1 MNQHEPL
8 AGRRLYF
15 VGIGGSGLSAYA
27 NIARAWGAEVRG
39 WDAQETIFTET
50 LEGIE
55 ILTPRGY
62 LVGGEETDELEKL
75 IRDLSAAGN
84 LHLLIDLGETQ
95 HINSTALGV
104 LITAHTNYLRR
115 QGQMKLCRVDNR
127 IKNIFVIT
135 KLSLV
140 FDVYDDV
147 ETAIASFA
155 SGPAKS

>member
-1 MNQHEPL
+1 MHVK
-8 AGRRLYF
+8 RRS
-15 VGIGGSGLSAYA
+15 VESI
-27 NIARAWGAEVRG
+27 EV
-39 WDAQETIFTET
+39 
-50 LEGIE
+50 
-55 ILTPRGY
+55 LTPKGY

-75 IRDLSAAGN
+75 IRDLAADGN

-115 QGQMKLCRVDNR
+115 TGSMKLCRVDNR

-140 FDVYDDV
+140 FDVYDDA
-147 ETAIASFA
+147 ETALASFA
-155 SGPAKS
+155 QGPAKG